1 MKTIFNYAAWLLF
14 VIVFA
19 LTGCSDDKGEPAP
32 ETPEPSIEFGS
43 ETDLKPVVS
52 VEGGTS
58 TLTFTA
64 SDDWTASVSA
74 VTRAIDWLSVSPTQ
88 GGAGTVTLQITTQ
101 PNDTYD
107 ERNAAIVLSC
117 GNVQKTVTLTQKQK
131 DALLVTS
138 NKVEMEAIGGTFG
151 IELQANVDVSYEIEE
166 AAREWLTVA
175 SSSTRGLTT
184 STLNF
189 QASENTDTETR
200 QAVITLRGGELT
212 EKVTVYQAGSDPS
225 ILLSQ
230 KEYTVA
236 SDGETI
242 QVELKSNVS
251 YEVVMPEVQWI
262 TEASTRAVS
271 SYTHYF
277 VISPN
282 DTYDARSAEISFINK
297 ENNIEEKVVI
307 TQVQK
312 DAIIVAQNEYTVAS
326 EGDRLDFSVNTNVDF
341 TVETSVDWIQQVTT
355 RGLVEK
361 PLSFNIA
368 ANMTDNNREG
378 EIIIFHGVLKQTIK
392 VIQGSAIEKEREALI
407 AFYQAAGGDKW
418 LRKDNWCSDKPLDD
432 WLGITVN
439 SSGRVVGIN
448 FQNNHLSGDIADIIR
463 SLSLL
468 TELKVID
475 FLENGTGLYG
485 NFSEEI
491 YDLVNLESLFISNYL
506 GGELDERIVRLK
518 HLKVL
523 SLSGVKVPSSI
534 FQQICN
540 SLTSLESLC
549 LDYCSM
555 EGVIPDEIGNLKN
568 LKVLNLAFSD
578 LKGTIPDAMWT
589 LPLTSLN
596 LQCNRGLTGN
606 ISPDIQYLQ
615 DLTGISL
622 DFCSLSGEI
631 PEEICRCK
639 SLEYLW
645 LQGNQLE
652 GNIPANVGDM
662 EKLFYLELQDNNL
675 TGTLPASMSKL
686 SNLLVC
692 NLYGNRL
699 SGVVPEE
706 VSNMWNKWNP
716 LNMIVPQQEGY
727 TLTYQPLYASTD
739 YSKDGEVQLLQKHSE
754 GQGIPVILMGD
765 AFVDKD
771 MEKGG
776 YYDVTMERA
785 MEAFFSV
792 EPMISLRPLFD
803 VYSVRCVSENDY
815 IGGNTALSSW
825 HYCGSA
831 GDGDLSKCLEYASL
845 AVDNLKDVSIHV
857 IMNDKQQI
865 GLCTFLDDNC
875 TVSFNTLHDAG
886 GEWQNFEAVFRHE
899 GIGHGFGLLG
909 DEYAQYVDT
918 ISDEDKQALRYAQQT
933 LGRSLN
939 LDITNDSTEILWSK
953 FLADNRYA
961 DEDLGIYEGGLAF
974 YSNGVYRP
982 SYVSIMRFNE
992 PAFNAPSR
1000 EAIYK
1005 RAMKLAYGDSWTY
1018 NYETFV
1024 DFDLKIKSRTLLDV
1038 TNRRAHSLR
1047 SHRPPQIIPY
1057 TADEILQ
1064 KSRLKKGR

>member
-19 LTGCSDDKGEPAP
+19 LTGCSDDKSEPAP

-312 DAIIVAQNEYTVAS
+312 DAIIVAQSEYTVAS
-326 EGDRLDFSVNTNVDF
+326 EGGKLDFSVNTNVDF

-368 ANMTDNNREG
+368 ANVDNEQRQG
-378 EIIIFHGVLKQTIK
+378 VISIISGDLKQELV
-392 VIQGSAIEKEREALI
+392 VIQEAVPAIILTQKEYTVKSEGGVIQVDLQSNINYDIRFSANWITEASTRAMSAYTHYFVVSPNDTYDARSAEIVFINKENNIEEKVVI
-407 AFYQAAGGDKW
+407 TQAQKDAIIVAQNEYTVASEGGKLDFSVNTNVDFTVETSVDW
-418 LRKDNWCSDKPLDD
+418 IQQVTTRGLVEKPLSFNIAANVDNEQRQ
-432 WLGITVN
+432 GVI
-439 SSGRVVGIN
+439 SII
-448 FQNNHLSGDIADIIR
+448 SGDLKQELVVIQEAVPAIILTQKEYTVKSEGGVIQVDLQSNINYDIRFSANWITEASTRAMSAYTHYFVVSPNDTYDARSAEIVFINKENNIEEKVVITQSQKDVLFVNTNRVEIDAVGGTFNVELQANVDVVCEVEEIAKEW
-463 SLSLL
+463 LSVNIVSTRGL
-468 TELKVID
+468 TES
-475 FLENGTGLYG
+475 FLRIQVAENRNKEARQAVVTLYG
-485 NFSEEI
+485 NHLEEQIVI
-491 YDLVNLESLFISNYL
+491 YQS
-506 GGELDERIVRLK
+506 GG
-518 HLKVL
+518 
-523 SLSGVKVPSSI
+523 
-534 FQQICN
+534 Q
-540 SLTSLESLC
+540 TS
-549 LDYCSM
+549 
-555 EGVIPDEIGNLKN
+555 
-568 LKVLNLAFSD
+568 
-578 LKGTIPDAMWT
+578 
-589 LPLTSLN
+589 
-596 LQCNRGLTGN
+596 
-606 ISPDIQYLQ
+606 
-615 DLTGISL
+615 
-622 DFCSLSGEI
+622 
-631 PEEICRCK
+631 
-639 SLEYLW
+639 
-645 LQGNQLE
+645 E
-652 GNIPANVGDM
+652 GNI
-662 EKLFYLELQDNNL
+662 
-675 TGTLPASMSKL
+675 
-686 SNLLVC
+686 
-692 NLYGNRL
+692 
-699 SGVVPEE
+699 
-706 VSNMWNKWNP
+706 
-716 LNMIVPQQEGY
+716 
-727 TLTYQPLYASTD
+727 
-739 YSKDGEVQLLQKHSE
+739 
-754 GQGIPVILMGD
+754 
-765 AFVDKD
+765 
-771 MEKGG
+771 
-776 YYDVTMERA
+776 
-785 MEAFFSV
+785 
-792 EPMISLRPLFD
+792 
-803 VYSVRCVSENDY
+803 
-815 IGGNTALSSW
+815 
-825 HYCGSA
+825 
-831 GDGDLSKCLEYASL
+831 
-845 AVDNLKDVSIHV
+845 
-857 IMNDKQQI
+857 
-865 GLCTFLDDNC
+865 DDIID
-875 TVSFNTLHDAG
+875 T
-886 GEWQNFEAVFRHE
+886 EWQ
-899 GIGHGFGLLG
+899 
-909 DEYAQYVDT
+909 
-918 ISDEDKQALRYAQQT
+918 
-933 LGRSLN
+933 
-939 LDITNDSTEILWSK
+939 
-953 FLADNRYA
+953 
-961 DEDLGIYEGGLAF
+961 
-974 YSNGVYRP
+974 
-982 SYVSIMRFNE
+982 
-992 PAFNAPSR
+992 
-1000 EAIYK
+1000 
-1005 RAMKLAYGDSWTY
+1005 
-1018 NYETFV
+1018 
-1024 DFDLKIKSRTLLDV
+1024 
-1038 TNRRAHSLR
+1038 
-1047 SHRPPQIIPY
+1047 
-1057 TADEILQ
+1057 
-1064 KSRLKKGR
+1064 

>member
-277 VISPN
+277 VVSPN
-282 DTYDARSAEISFINK
+282 DTYDARSAEIVFINK

-307 TQVQK
+307 TQAQK

-326 EGDRLDFSVNTNVDF
+326 EGGKLDFSVNTNVDF

-368 ANMTDNNREG
+368 ANVDNEQRQG
-378 EIIIFHGVLKQTIK
+378 VISIISGDLKQELV
-392 VIQGSAIEKEREALI
+392 VIQEAVPAIILTQKEYTVKSEGGVIQVDLQSNINYDIRFSANWITEASTRAMSAYTHYFVVSPNDTYDARSAEIVFINKENNIEEKVVITQSQKDVLFVNTNRVEINAVGGTFNVELQANVDVVCEVEEIAKE
-407 AFYQAAGGDKW
+407 W
-418 LRKDNWCSDKPLDD
+418 LS
-432 WLGITVN
+432 VN
-439 SSGRVVGIN
+439 IVSTRG
-448 FQNNHLSGDIADIIR
+448 
-463 SLSLL
+463 L
-468 TELKVID
+468 TES
-475 FLENGTGLYG
+475 FLRIQVAENRKKEARQAVVTLYG
-485 NFSEEI
+485 NHLEEQIVI
-491 YDLVNLESLFISNYL
+491 YQS
-506 GGELDERIVRLK
+506 GG
-518 HLKVL
+518 
-523 SLSGVKVPSSI
+523 
-534 FQQICN
+534 Q
-540 SLTSLESLC
+540 TS
-549 LDYCSM
+549 
-555 EGVIPDEIGNLKN
+555 
-568 LKVLNLAFSD
+568 
-578 LKGTIPDAMWT
+578 
-589 LPLTSLN
+589 
-596 LQCNRGLTGN
+596 
-606 ISPDIQYLQ
+606 
-615 DLTGISL
+615 
-622 DFCSLSGEI
+622 
-631 PEEICRCK
+631 
-639 SLEYLW
+639 
-645 LQGNQLE
+645 E
-652 GNIPANVGDM
+652 GNI
-662 EKLFYLELQDNNL
+662 
-675 TGTLPASMSKL
+675 
-686 SNLLVC
+686 
-692 NLYGNRL
+692 
-699 SGVVPEE
+699 
-706 VSNMWNKWNP
+706 
-716 LNMIVPQQEGY
+716 
-727 TLTYQPLYASTD
+727 
-739 YSKDGEVQLLQKHSE
+739 
-754 GQGIPVILMGD
+754 
-765 AFVDKD
+765 
-771 MEKGG
+771 
-776 YYDVTMERA
+776 
-785 MEAFFSV
+785 
-792 EPMISLRPLFD
+792 
-803 VYSVRCVSENDY
+803 
-815 IGGNTALSSW
+815 
-825 HYCGSA
+825 
-831 GDGDLSKCLEYASL
+831 
-845 AVDNLKDVSIHV
+845 
-857 IMNDKQQI
+857 
-865 GLCTFLDDNC
+865 DDIID
-875 TVSFNTLHDAG
+875 T
-886 GEWQNFEAVFRHE
+886 EWQ
-899 GIGHGFGLLG
+899 
-909 DEYAQYVDT
+909 
-918 ISDEDKQALRYAQQT
+918 
-933 LGRSLN
+933 
-939 LDITNDSTEILWSK
+939 
-953 FLADNRYA
+953 
-961 DEDLGIYEGGLAF
+961 
-974 YSNGVYRP
+974 
-982 SYVSIMRFNE
+982 
-992 PAFNAPSR
+992 
-1000 EAIYK
+1000 
-1005 RAMKLAYGDSWTY
+1005 
-1018 NYETFV
+1018 
-1024 DFDLKIKSRTLLDV
+1024 
-1038 TNRRAHSLR
+1038 
-1047 SHRPPQIIPY
+1047 
-1057 TADEILQ
+1057 
-1064 KSRLKKGR
+1064 